1 MAFAFV
7 ETLPGAIGTL
17 QYAPGSA
24 PGPGGS
30 GGAASPSP
38 GSGWEIRVLSAADYS
53 TVLALLPPKM
63 IVSFQFVKQLND
75 LGSGTVQLN
84 MDDPW
89 WRTAT
94 LADGTAPFGLL
105 DFECLWQILNDG
117 VPRMEFL
124 GETIT
129 EQLVDAS
136 EQRIVSVTGPGAVA
150 ALKWAMA
157 APLGFPDI
165 VLKTDAISDSFSE
178 VDITGTP
185 VLDTNIWTVISP
197 AGSAVPTPVA
207 PLFSQP
213 GGSKGPNQLFP
224 SGTLSIAAT
233 SGTSVLGATPYDA
246 TDTLISAQIT
256 PIGAANI
263 PTDSNGNAGA
273 YGANLNGTEL
283 TQFYVQSQANTAYYA
298 MIGLSATSFYC
309 QEAGPDGTRTH
320 VIASASAFDP
330 GNDQN
335 WMITEQAGSG
345 GGPGTFFFWTSPD
358 GQNWTLQW
366 QTVHTWNATRCGFF
380 VAATY
385 TGSGQSVIL
394 SNLNGNVTT
403 PSYQG
408 NIFLGTPAMGI
419 WYDLLQTAQAR
430 GTIPF
435 VTTSLSGSADSF
447 GRPWTDVQNVQVTNG
462 TDLFSLLQSFCA
474 TVNADFVMQPGL
486 VLQVGQTSQ
495 SVVSLGADRTSSIVF
510 REGRDQ
516 ASKQRTRA
524 RNQILNLMGAENS
537 DGHEISAAD
546 TTSAGTWGQREG
558 WFQTSAQV
566 DPASMTIAAA
576 AAAADQADEQLSW
589 TLTIPPG
596 LTGKTVFS
604 NFDVGD
610 WVGLERPDFSAI
622 DSVRVVGIA
631 VSVDSTGLE
640 TNELTISSY
649 LQWLEQQLTY
659 ISNKLGGAFV
669 NALGTTPVAPSSFG
683 TGQVPTYFTPAQ
695 SLGTLANVVGTAG
708 AHAAPLVY
716 NAATGMWQPAGTA
729 SPSGGQQVGL
739 SVPSGA
745 GTVVVNNGQVTATTS
760 PTPIAAPD
768 GGGAAPPAAT
778 HTISPTVAT
787 ITDATGTTRTIVG
800 QQADGGYTSADF
812 GGPAHATPDTPTAT
826 GTLNGILVAWDGKVG
841 GAAPPSDFLW
851 TEVHLSTSSGFTPS
865 AATLQ
870 GTLASAAVFPVS
882 GLTVGTTYY
891 VKLVERNTSG
901 VATAASSQASAVPTS
916 LTATLLGPAMGVLNA
931 NPYFTGGDG
940 TGWAGASGTFS
951 VSSTPPAGSPYVSAG
966 LFSVTTGGVGAAAKE
981 SGAPF
986 GAVPGVQYL
995 LTAWVYTPQTTVVL
1009 GFDWQNSSHTLLSA
1023 GTSAVT
1029 VPANTWT
1036 LVTVVLTSPAST
1048 AWAVPRIAP
1057 TDGAGN
1063 SVYFQAI
1070 LALPQVPG
1078 SLIQAGT
1085 ITATQIAAN
1094 TITAAQI
1101 AAHTIT
1107 ATQILAG
1114 TITATEIAGTTIT
1127 AAKIAANTIT
1137 ASQIASGTITAGLL
1151 AAGIVKAG
1159 IVDSTTI
1166 TGATIVA
1173 DGSSGQ
1179 VLVYSGTPASGNLIG
1194 SWSGL
1199 GGADASSNAYPAGL
1213 GIESG
1218 GLVLYDQ
1225 ASAPATVTG
1234 ASTIYTSSSGRLR
1247 YKSQSGNDLVL
1258 DRSVLDTTNFSMG
1271 TQTAAQ
1277 IMSSTINYLAN
1288 EAQAGSEFEIE
1299 IDGTITT
1306 PSSTTTSLPTYNFS
1320 FFIDGAGTGINN
1332 VTFGTVI
1339 LSSNLTLAFCVR
1351 ARLTVNT
1358 TGAGGTC
1365 DVIFDGG
1372 AVIQFNGASQFN
1384 LGNSSPVHTGG
1395 GGGQGSTPLNQITV
1409 NKAFDT
1415 TANHSLAIYGNWG
1428 TSSGT
1433 SLSQSAITYRTKK
1446 TRRN

>member
-1 MAFAFV
+1 MAFALV
-7 ETLPGAIGTL
+7 ESLPGQIGNL

-30 GGAASPSP
+30 GGAAAPSP
-38 GSGWEIRVLSAADYS
+38 GSGWEVRVLSAADYS
-53 TVLALLPPKM
+53 TVLALIPYKM
-63 IVSFQFVKQLND
+63 LVSLQFVKQLND
-75 LGSGTVQLN
+75 LGSGMVQLN

-89 WRTAT
+89 WHTAT
-94 LADGTAPFGLL
+94 LTDGSAPFEIL
-105 DFECLWQILNDG
+105 DFECLWQVLQDG

-124 GETIT
+124 GETVT
-129 EQLVDAS
+129 EQLVDPS
-136 EQRIVSVTGPGAVA
+136 EQRVVTVTGPGTVA

-165 VLKTDAISDSFSE
+165 VLKLDAISDAFSE
-178 VDITGTP
+178 VDISGNP
-185 VLDTNIWTVISP
+185 VMDTNIWTIISP
-197 AGSAVPTPVA
+197 PGSAVPTPVA
-207 PLFSQP
+207 PLFTQP

-224 SGTLSIAAT
+224 SGTLTLTAT

-256 PIGAANI
+256 PIGAASI

-273 YGANLNGTEL
+273 YGANLNGSEL

-309 QEAGPDGTRTH
+309 QESGPDGTRTH

-330 GNDQN
+330 SNDQY

-345 GGPGTFFFWTSPD
+345 GGSGTFFFWTSPD

-366 QTVHTWNATRCGFF
+366 QTVHTWNASNCGFF

-408 NIFLGTPAMGI
+408 NIFLGIPAMGI
-419 WYDLLQTAQAR
+419 WWDLLQTARAR
-430 GTIPF
+430 GTIGF
-435 VTTSLSGSADSF
+435 VTTSLNAQVDSF

-462 TDLFSLLQSFCA
+462 TDLYSLLQSFCA
-474 TVNADFVMQPGL
+474 TVNADYVMQPGF
-486 VLQVGQTSQ
+486 VLQVGQTAQ
-495 SVVSLGADRTSSIVF
+495 SAVSIGADRTSSIVF
-510 REGRDQ
+510 REGYDQ
-516 ASKQRTRA
+516 ASKTRTRA

-537 DGHEISAAD
+537 DGHEISATD
-546 TTSAGTWGQREG
+546 TVSAAQWGQREG

-566 DPASMTIAAA
+566 DPASMSIAAA
-576 AAAADQADEQLSW
+576 AAAADQADEVLSW
-589 TLTIPPG
+589 TLTIPPD
-596 LTGKTVFS
+596 LPGKTAFT

-631 VSVDSTGLE
+631 VSVDNTGLVA
-640 TNELTISSY
+640 TELTISSY

-669 NALGTTPVAPSSFG
+669 SALGTTPVAPSTFG

-708 AHAAPLVY
+708 AHASPLVY

-739 SVPSGA
+739 SVPSGV
-745 GTVVVNNGQVTATTS
+745 GTVTVNNGQIAATTA

-778 HTISPTVAT
+778 HVISPTVAT

-800 QQADGGYTSADF
+800 QQADGTFTHSDF
-812 GGPAHATPDTPTAT
+812 
-826 GTLNGILVAWDGKVG
+826 N
-841 GAAPPSDFLW
+841 GAAPSTPSTPSVTGTFNGLFVTWNGLLGGVAPKLDFLW
-851 TEVHLSTSSGFTPS
+851 TEVHLSTTTGFTPS
-865 AATLQ
+865 AATLV
-870 GTLASAAVFPVS
+870 GTLASAATFPLT
-882 GLTVGTTYY
+882 GLVVGTTYF
-891 VKLVERNTSG
+891 VKLLARNTSG
-901 VATAASSQASAVPTS
+901 VASSASAQGSGVPTS
-916 LTATLLGPAMGVLNA
+916 ITATLAGPAMGVLND

-940 TGWAGASGTFS
+940 TTWAGVSGTFS
-951 VSSTPPAGSPYVSAG
+951 VSSTPPAGSPYTYAG
-966 LFSVTTGGVGAAAKE
+966 LFSIITGGVGAAAKE
-981 SGAPF
+981 SAGSGAF
-986 GAVPGVQYL
+986 GAVPGTQYL

-1009 GFDWQNSSHTLLSA
+1009 GFDWLNSSLSLLSS
-1023 GTSAVT
+1023 GTQAVT

-1048 AWAVPRIAP
+1048 AWAVVRIAP

-1094 TITAAQI
+1094 TITAAKI
-1101 AAHTIT
+1101 AANTIT
-1107 ATQILAG
+1107 AAQIAAG
-1114 TITATEIAGTTIT
+1114 TITTTEIAANTIT
-1127 AAKIAANTIT
+1127 AADIAANTIT

-1173 DGSSGQ
+1173 DGTSGE
-1179 VLVYSGTPASGNLIG
+1179 LLIYSGTPAVGNLIG
-1194 SWSGL
+1194 SWSGAA
-1199 GGADASSNAYPAGL
+1199 GADASTNPFPAGL
-1213 GIESG
+1213 AVEQG
-1218 GLVLYDQ
+1218 GLVLLNQ
-1225 ASAPATVTG
+1225 SSAPAGTPG
-1234 ASTIYTSSSGRLR
+1234 ASSFYSSVLGRPR
-1247 YKSQSGNDLVL
+1247 YISSVGDDSALE
-1258 DRSVLDTTNFSMG
+1258 RSVVSQVNVNMT
-1271 TQTAAQ
+1271 TQTIATAISPALTIQAAE
-1277 IMSSTINYLAN
+1277 AN
-1288 EAQAGSEFEIE
+1288 VGSEFEIE
-1299 IDGTITT
+1299 IEGQITAPTGGSAFVNNAAGPAFTIQ
-1306 PSSTTTSLPTYNFS
+1306 
-1320 FFIDGAGTGINN
+1320 IGINGS
-1332 VTFGTVI
+1332 VFGGVVGLGGVFLIQGSTFTFNATCRCSI
-1339 LSSNLTLAFCVR
+1339 EA
-1351 ARLTVNT
+1351 

-1365 DVIFDGG
+1365 TLSTWGTIQQQGPNVGNVMTGTTVEMSQPFSTVG
-1372 AVIQFNGASQFN
+1372 AG
-1384 LGNSSPVHTGG
+1384 
-1395 GGGQGSTPLNQITV
+1395 
-1409 NKAFDT
+1409 KAIDT
-1415 TANHSLAIYGNWG
+1415 TATNTLKIFGSW
-1428 TSSGT
+1428 TSVVNLTGHKAT
-1433 SLSQSAITYRTKK
+1433 VYRSK
-1446 TRRN
+1446 TARRM

>member
-1 MAFAFV
+1 M
-7 ETLPGAIGTL
+7 
-17 QYAPGSA
+17 
-24 PGPGGS
+24 
-30 GGAASPSP
+30 
-38 GSGWEIRVLSAADYS
+38 LSYADYS
-53 TVLALLPPKM
+53 TVLALIPPKM

-75 LGSGTVQLN
+75 LGSGSVQLN

-89 WRTAT
+89 WTTAT
-94 LADGTAPFGLL
+94 LTDGSAAFGLL
-105 DFECLWQILNDG
+105 DFECLWQVLHDG

-129 EQLVDAS
+129 EQLVDPS
-136 EQRIVSVTGPGAVA
+136 EQRIVTVTGPGTIAT
-150 ALKWAMA
+150 LKWAMA

-165 VLKTDAISDSFSE
+165 VLKLDAISDAFSE
-178 VDITGTP
+178 VDVSGNP

-197 AGSAVPTPVA
+197 AGSAYPTPVA
-207 PLFSQP
+207 PLFQQP
-213 GGSKGPNQLFP
+213 GGAHGPNQLFP
-224 SGTLSIAAT
+224 SGTLTIAAT
-233 SGTSVLGATPYDA
+233 SGTTVIGATPYDA

-256 PIGAANI
+256 PIGAASI

-273 YGANLNGTEL
+273 YGSNLNGTEL
-283 TQFYVQSQANTAYYA
+283 TQFYVQSQANSAYYA
-298 MIGLSATSFYC
+298 MIGLSASSFYC

-320 VIASASAFDP
+320 IISPASSFDP
-330 GNDQN
+330 SNDQY

-345 GGPGTFFFWTSPD
+345 GGSGTFFFWTSPD

-366 QTVHTWNATRCGFF
+366 QTVHTWNATNCGFF

-385 TGSGQSVIL
+385 TGAGQGVIL

-408 NIFLGTPAMGI
+408 NIYLGTPAMGI
-419 WYDLLQTAQAR
+419 WRDLLQTAQLR

-435 VTTSLSGSADSF
+435 VTTALSERADSY
-447 GRPWTDVQNVQVTNG
+447 GRPWTDSQNVQVANG

-474 TVNADFVMQPGL
+474 TVNADFVMQPGF

-537 DGHEISAAD
+537 DGHEISAFD
-546 TTSAGTWGQREG
+546 TASAASWGQREG

-566 DPASMTIAAA
+566 DPASMQIAAA

-589 TLTIPPG
+589 TMTIPPG
-596 LTGKTVFS
+596 LTGKTVFA

-631 VSVDSTGLE
+631 VAVDSTGLE
-640 TNELTISSY
+640 TVELTISSY

-659 ISNKLGGAFV
+659 IANKLGGAFV
-669 NALGTTPVAPSSFG
+669 TAQGTTPVAPGSFG

-708 AHAAPLVY
+708 HNAAPLVY

-739 SVPSGA
+739 SVPSDS
-745 GTVVVNNGQVTATTS
+745 GTVLVNNGQITSTTA

-768 GGGAAPPAAT
+768 GGGAPPAAAT
-778 HTISPTVAT
+778 HVISPTVSQ

-800 QQADGGYTSADF
+800 QQADGGYTHADF
-812 GGPAHATPDTPTAT
+812 GGPAHAAPDTPTVA
-826 GTLNGILVAWDGKVG
+826 GTLNGILVSWDGKVG

-851 TEVHLSTSSGFTPS
+851 TEVHMSTSSGFTPS
-865 AATLQ
+865 TATLQ
-870 GTLASAAVFPVS
+870 GTLVSAAVFPIS

-891 VKLVERNTSG
+891 VKLLERNTSG
-901 VATAASSQASAVPTS
+901 VASTASSQASAVPSS
-916 LTATLLGPAMGVLNA
+916 LTASLIGPLGVLNA

-940 TGWAGASGTFS
+940 TGWAGVSGTFS
-951 VSSTPPAGSPYVSAG
+951 VSNSPPAGSPFPYAG
-966 LFSVTTGGVGAAAKE
+966 LFTITTGGVGAAAKE

-986 GAVPGVQYL
+986 NAVPGVQYL
-995 LTAWVYTPQTTVVL
+995 LTAWVYTAQTSVVL
-1009 GFDWQNSSHTLLSA
+1009 GFDWQNSSHALLSS
-1023 GTSAVT
+1023 GTTSVT

-1036 LVTVVLTSPAST
+1036 LATVVLTSPSST
-1048 AWAVPRIAP
+1048 AYAVPRIAP
-1057 TDGAGN
+1057 ADGAGHAL
-1063 SVYFQAI
+1063 YFESI

-1101 AAHTIT
+1101 AASTIT
-1107 ATQILAG
+1107 ASQIA
-1114 TITATEIAGTTIT
+1114 ANTIT
-1127 AAKIAANTIT
+1127 AAQIAANTIT

-1166 TGATIVA
+1166 SGATIVA
-1173 DGSSGQ
+1173 DGTSGEI
-1179 VLVYSGTPASGNLIG
+1179 LVYSGTPASGNLIG
-1194 SWSGL
+1194 SWSGAA
-1199 GGADASSNAYPAGL
+1199 GTDASGNPYSGNL
-1213 GIESG
+1213 EVHQG
-1218 GLVLYDQ
+1218 GLVLDNQ
-1225 ASAPATVTG
+1225 SSAPSSVSG
-1234 ASTIYTSSSGRLR
+1234 ASTFYSSVQGRPR
-1247 YKSQSGNDLVL
+1247 YLSQVGDDSALE
-1258 DRSVLDTTNFSMG
+1258 RSQVSQTNVTMTTN
-1271 TQTAAQ
+1271 TLATAISQPLTVQPAE
-1277 IMSSTINYLAN
+1277 AN
-1288 EAQAGSEFEIE
+1288 VGSEFEIE
-1299 IDGTITT
+1299 IMGQIVA
-1306 PSSTTTSLPTYNFS
+1306 PT
-1320 FFIDGAGTGINN
+1320 GGTGFSNNASGIPYTVQMMINGGVLGGVVGFGGVYLLQGN
-1332 VTFGTVI
+1332 TYTFNITCRCSI
-1339 LSSNLTLAFCVR
+1339 EA
-1351 ARLTVNT
+1351 
-1358 TGAGGTC
+1358 TGSGGTC
-1365 DVIFDGG
+1365 TLSTWGTIQQQGQNVGNTQGALGGSSTVEMSQPFSTVGTGKAIDTTTTNTLKIFG
-1372 AVIQFNGASQFN
+1372 FW
-1384 LGNSSPVHTGG
+1384 
-1395 GGGQGSTPLNQITV
+1395 GSTVLTGHHIT
-1409 NKAFDT
+1409 
-1415 TANHSLAIYGNWG
+1415 
-1428 TSSGT
+1428 
-1433 SLSQSAITYRTKK
+1433 TYRTK
-1446 TRRN
+1446 TGRRM

>member
-1 MAFAFV
+1 
-7 ETLPGAIGTL
+7 
-17 QYAPGSA
+17 
-24 PGPGGS
+24 
-30 GGAASPSP
+30 
-38 GSGWEIRVLSAADYS
+38 VLSAADYS

-89 WRTAT
+89 WHTAT
-94 LADGTAPFGLL
+94 LADGSAPFGLL
-105 DFECLWQILNDG
+105 DFECLWQITQDG

-129 EQLVDAS
+129 EQLVDPS
-136 EQRIVSVTGPGAVA
+136 EQRIVTVTGPGAVA

-165 VLKTDAISDSFSE
+165 VLKLDAISDSFSE

-197 AGSAVPTPVA
+197 AGSAVPTPVT
-207 PLFSQP
+207 PLFTQP
-213 GGSKGPNQLFP
+213 GGRHGPNQLFP

-263 PTDSNGNAGA
+263 PTDSNGNAQP
-273 YGANLNGTEL
+273 YGTGLNGSEL

-309 QEAGPDGTRTH
+309 QEKGPDGTRTH

-366 QTVHTWNATRCGFF
+366 QTVHTWNATNCGFF

-419 WYDLLQTAQAR
+419 WHDLLQTAQAR

-435 VTTSLSGSADSF
+435 VTTSLSGNADSF

-486 VLQVGQTSQ
+486 VLQVGQTAQ
-495 SVVSLGADRTSSIVF
+495 AAVSLGADRTSSIVF

-537 DGHEISAAD
+537 DGHEISATD

-566 DPASMTIAAA
+566 DPASMSIAAA

-729 SPSGGQQVGL
+729 SPAGGQQVGL
-739 SVPSGA
+739 SVPSGV
-745 GTVVVNNGQVTATTS
+745 GTVTVNNGQIAATTS

-768 GGGAAPPAAT
+768 GGGAPPAAAT

-812 GGPAHATPDTPTAT
+812 GGPAHATPDTPTVT
-826 GTLNGILVAWDGKVG
+826 GTLNGILVSWDGKVG

-851 TEVHLSTSSGFTPS
+851 TEVHISTTSGFTPS

-882 GLTVGTTYY
+882 GLTVGTAYY

-916 LTATLLGPAMGVLNA
+916 LTASLIGPLGVLNA

-940 TGWAGASGTFS
+940 SGWNGFNGTFS
-951 VSSTPPAGSPYVSAG
+951 VSSTPPAGAPFPYAG
-966 LFSVTTGGVGAAAKE
+966 LFSIVTPGAGAAAEE
-981 SGAPF
+981 SGQSF
-986 GAVPGVQYL
+986 RAVPGVQYL
-995 LTAWVYTPQTTVVL
+995 LTAWVYTAQTSVTL
-1009 GFDWQNSSHTLLSA
+1009 GFDWLDSSHTYLST
-1023 GTSAVT
+1023 GSQAVT

-1036 LVTVVLTSPAST
+1036 LATVVLTSPAST
-1048 AWAVPRIAP
+1048 AWAYPRIAP
-1057 TDGAGN
+1057 ADGAGHT
-1063 SVYFQAI
+1063 VYFQAI

-1127 AAKIAANTIT
+1127 AAQIAANTIT

-1159 IVDSTTI
+1159 IVDSTVV

-1173 DGSSGQ
+1173 DGTSGQ
-1179 VLVYSGTPASGNLIG
+1179 ILVYSGTPASGNLIG
-1194 SWSGL
+1194 SWSGAS
-1199 GGADASSNAYPAGL
+1199 GADASSNAYPAGL

-1225 ASAPATVTG
+1225 ASAPATVTS

-1258 DRSVLDTTNFSMG
+1258 DRSVLDLASVSMG

-1277 IMSSTINYLAN
+1277 RMSSNLAYLAD

-1306 PSSTTTSLPTYNFS
+1306 PTSTSSTLPTYNFS
-1320 FFIDGAGTGINN
+1320 FFVDGAGAGANN
-1332 VTFGTVI
+1332 VTFGAVM
-1339 LSSNLTLAFCVR
+1339 LSSGLTMAYTLRVRLTL
-1351 ARLTVNT
+1351 NT
-1358 TGAGGTC
+1358 IGSGGSGN
-1365 DVIFDGG
+1365 VAFDGG
-1372 AVIQFNGASQFN
+1372 IVIQLNGATQFN

-1395 GGGQGSTPLNQITV
+1395 GGGQGSSPIQQLTTGV
-1409 NKAFDT
+1409 AFDT
-1415 TANHSLAIYGNWG
+1415 TANHNLAVYGNWG
-1428 TSSGT
+1428 SSTGT
-1433 SLSQSAITYRTKK
+1433 SLNQSAITYRTRK